1 MNLFWTNAALPLQDT
16 NGNNLF
22 YNAFLSAFKA
32 LIGNL
37 DELKKKDYGDMERG
51 ATRYNCTILL
61 STR

>member
-1 MNLFWTNAALPLQDT
+1 MPSPLQDT